1 MTTFAKGLAERLV
14 VALGLVLWS
23 GGFVHA
29 EMDTERARELVH
41 MLRHDCGSCHG
52 LTLKGGLG
60 PALLPENL
68 AGLPREGLVRII
80 LHGVA
85 GTPMPAWRG
94 LLEEGEAA
102 WLADKLQE
110 GFD

>member
-1 MTTFAKGLAERLV
+1 MREIEAV
-14 VALGLVLWS
+14 MALGLLLCS
-23 GGFVHA
+23 GGLAHA
-29 EMDTERARELVH
+29 EVDAERARELVH

-60 PALLPENL
+60 PALLPEDL
-68 AGLPREGLVRII
+68 AGLPRQGLVRII

-94 LLEEGEAA
+94 LLDEEEAT

-110 GFD
+110 GLD